1 MKNVSLKKQY
11 IQYLMFL
18 YELETDEGMEI
29 GEYPTYEEFLHIKKQ
44 EKMSS
49 LAVH

>member
-29 GEYPTYEEFLHIKKQ
+29 GEYPTYEEFLVIRQQ
-44 EKMSS
+44 EQMSS
-49 LAVH
+49 LEVH

>member
-1 MKNVSLKKQY
+1 MKNMSLKKEY
-11 IQYLMFL
+11 IHYLMFL
-18 YELETDEGMEI
+18 YELEKDEGMDI

>member
-1 MKNVSLKKQY
+1 MKNISLKKQY

-18 YELETDEGMEI
+18 YELEMDEGMEI
-29 GEYPTYEEFLHIKKQ
+29 GEYPTYEEFLVIKIQ
-44 EKMSS
+44 EQMSS